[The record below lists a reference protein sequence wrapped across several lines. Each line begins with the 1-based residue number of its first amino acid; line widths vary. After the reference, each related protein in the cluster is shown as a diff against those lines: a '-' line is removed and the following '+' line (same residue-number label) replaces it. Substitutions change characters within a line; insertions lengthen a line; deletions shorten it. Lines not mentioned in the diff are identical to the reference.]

1 MVKVKIDNE
10 KGLVQSTGNGAVQ
23 ILPGITGN
31 GSGGTLTNVGYI
43 PDNQSFDIAAGGTT
57 TALSLTSYVNTIATD
72 AGGDAFTL
80 ADGLAT
86 GQLMK
91 VILVTD
97 GGGDGTLTIASA
109 ISSSLDIITFSNVG
123 DVAEL
128 MWNGTAWRIL
138 AMYNMANGGDASPVV
153 A

>member
-10 KGLVQSTGNGAVQ
+10 KGLVQSTGNGAAQ

-31 GSGGTLTNVGYI
+31 SGTHVGYI
-43 PDNQSFDIAAGGTT
+43 PDAQSYDIAAGTGG
-57 TALSLTSYVNTIATD
+57 ALSLTSYINTIATD
-72 AGGDAFTL
+72 GDDDAFTL
-80 ADGLAT
+80 ADGLAK

-97 GGGDGTLTIASA
+97 GGGDAVLTIASA

-123 DVAEL
+123 DTAEL

-138 AMYNMANGGDASPVV
+138 GLFNTANGGDASPVV

>member
-10 KGLVQSTGNGAVQ
+10 KGLVQSTGNGAAQ

-31 GSGGTLTNVGYI
+31 SGTHVGYI
-43 PDNQSFDIAAGGTT
+43 PDAQSNDIAAGGTT
-57 TALSLTSYVNTIATD
+57 TAIALTSYINTIGAD
-72 AGGDAFTL
+72 GGGDAFTL
-80 ADGLAT
+80 ADGLAK

-91 VILVTD
+91 IIMVDAT
-97 GGGDGTLTIASA
+97 GDGTLTIASA
-109 ISSSLDIITFSNVG
+109 ISSGLDIITFSNAG
-123 DVAEL
+123 DTAEL

-138 AMYNMANGGDASPVV
+138 GLYNTANGGDATPVV

>member
-10 KGLVQSTGNGAVQ
+10 KGLVQSTGTGAVQ

-31 GSGGTLTNVGYI
+31 SSGGTVTHVGYI
-43 PDNQSFDIAAGGTT
+43 PDNQSYDIAAGTGG
-57 TALSLTSYVNTIATD
+57 ALSLTSYINTIASDGTD
-72 AGGDAFTL
+72 DNFTL
-80 ADGLAT
+80 ADGLAK

-91 VILVTD
+91 VIFVTD
-97 GGGDGTLTIASA
+97 GTGDAILTIASA

-123 DVAEL
+123 DTAEL

-138 AMYNMANGGDASPVV
+138 GLFNTANGGDASPVV

>member
-80 ADGLAT
+80 ADGLAK

-91 VILVTD
+91 IIMVDAT
-97 GGGDGTLTIASA
+97 GDGTLTIASA
-109 ISSSLDIITFSNVG
+109 ISSGLDIITFSNAG
-123 DVAEL
+123 DTAEL

-138 AMYNMANGGDASPVV
+138 GLYNTANGGDATPVV

>member
-10 KGLVQSTGNGAVQ
+10 KGLVQSTGNGAAQ

-31 GSGGTLTNVGYI
+31 SGTHVGYI
-43 PDNQSFDIAAGGTT
+43 PDAQSYDIAAGTGG
-57 TALSLTSYVNTIATD
+57 ALSLTSYINTIGAD
-72 AGGDAFTL
+72 GGGDAFTL
-80 ADGLAT
+80 ADGLAK

-91 VILVTD
+91 IIMVDAT
-97 GGGDGTLTIASA
+97 GDGTLTIASA
-109 ISSSLDIITFSNVG
+109 ISSGLDIITFSNAG
-123 DVAEL
+123 DTAEL

-138 AMYNMANGGDASPVV
+138 GLYNTANGGDATPVV

>member
-10 KGLVQSTGNGAVQ
+10 KGLVQSTGNGAAQ

-31 GSGGTLTNVGYI
+31 SGTHVGYI
-43 PDNQSFDIAAGGTT
+43 MDAESNDIAAGGTS
-57 TALSLTSYVNTIATD
+57 TAIALTSYVNTIGAD
-72 AGGDAFTL
+72 GGGDAFTL
-80 ADGLAT
+80 ADGLAK

-91 VILVTD
+91 IIFVDAT
-97 GGGDGTLTIASA
+97 GTGTLTIASA
-109 ISSSLDIITFSNVG
+109 ISSSLDIITFTVKG

-138 AMYNMANGGDASPVV
+138 ALYNMANGGDSTPTV

>member
-10 KGLVQSTGNGAVQ
+10 KGLVQSTGNGAAQ

-31 GSGGTLTNVGYI
+31 SGTHVGYI
-43 PDNQSFDIAAGGTT
+43 PDAQSYDIAAGGTT
-57 TALSLTSYVNTIATD
+57 TAIALTSYINTIGAD
-72 AGGDAFTL
+72 GGGDAFTL
-80 ADGLAT
+80 ADGLAK

-91 VILVTD
+91 IIMVDAT
-97 GGGDGTLTIASA
+97 GDGTLTIASA
-109 ISSSLDIITFSNVG
+109 ISSGLDIITFSNAG
-123 DVAEL
+123 DTAEL

-138 AMYNMANGGDASPVV
+138 GLYNTANGGDATPVV